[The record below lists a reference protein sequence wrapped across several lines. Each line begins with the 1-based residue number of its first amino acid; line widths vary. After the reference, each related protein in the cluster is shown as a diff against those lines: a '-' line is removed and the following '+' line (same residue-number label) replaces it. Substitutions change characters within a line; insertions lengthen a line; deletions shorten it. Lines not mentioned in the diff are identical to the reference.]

1 MKQLSMACYNI
12 SYRNQNYL
20 ITFRTIKNVKRKERY
35 HTMNKYIITTDTTS
49 DLPEDYMQQHNIAL
63 LPLYYNFEGSVYGE
77 KIFLSPKEFYD
88 KMRKGAMPTTMAV
101 NPAVAREVF
110 TKLLDQGYDIIHI
123 AFSSA
128 LSGSCSVAATTA
140 VELMDERPEARIT
153 VIDSLCA
160 SLGEGLLVHKAVT
173 LKEAGKSYDEV
184 IEWLEQ
190 NKLHLCHMFT
200 VDDLHHLHRGGRVSK
215 ATAIIGTLINVK
227 PVLHVDN
234 EGRLI
239 PLNNVRGRKKALISL
254 VDQMEESLKG
264 YEGTNDI
271 VFISHGDCY
280 EDADFVGNL
289 VKERFGI
296 KDILINYVS
305 PTIGAHSGPG
315 TVALFFMGKS
325 R

>member
-1 MKQLSMACYNI
+1 
-12 SYRNQNYL
+12 
-20 ITFRTIKNVKRKERY
+20 
-35 HTMNKYIITTDTTS
+35 MNKYIISTDTTS
-49 DLPEDYMQQHNIAL
+49 DLPEDYLQQHNISL
-63 LPLYYNFEGSVYGE
+63 LPLYYNFNGTVYGD
-77 KIFLSPKEFYD
+77 KTFLTPKEFYD

-101 NPAVAREVF
+101 NPELAKEVF
-110 TKLLDQGYDIIHI
+110 INLLDQGYDVLHI

-128 LSGSCSVAATTA
+128 LSGSCSVAATVA
-140 VELMDERPEARIT
+140 RELTDERPGSKII

-160 SLGEGLLVHKAVT
+160 SLGEGLLVHKAVG
-173 LKEAGKSYDEV
+173 LMKEGKSIDETA
-184 IEWLEQ
+184 EWLEQ
-190 NKLHLCHMFT
+190 NKLNLCHMFT

-239 PLNNVRGRKKALISL
+239 PLLNVRGRKKALISL
-254 VDQMEESLKG
+254 VDQMEASMKG
-264 YEGTNDI
+264 YTGSNDI
-271 VFISHGDCY
+271 AFISHGDCI
-280 EDADFVGNL
+280 EDAEFVGEL

-296 KDILINYVS
+296 KEILIHYVS

-315 TVALFFMGKS
+315 TVALFFMGNT